1 MFSILKNL
9 FDFNAK
15 KLKSY
20 QPIIAKINSLEPEI
34 KKLSDKKLKAKTK
47 FFKKQL
53 NNGKK
58 LNDILPQAFAVV
70 RESIKRNLGERAYDV
85 QLMSAICLHQGSIA
99 EQRTGEGKT
108 HSVIFPAYLNTL
120 TGHGVHIITPNDYLT
135 RVGTGWYAP
144 ALHALG
150 ISVAGIIHEKSFLY
164 DPDYSDPEEKID
176 DRLAHLKPI
185 ERKDA
190 YLADITYGTNN
201 EFGFDYLR
209 DHMARD
215 QSQIVQRPHHYA
227 IVDEVDFVL
236 IDEARTPLII
246 SSPNTA
252 PTDKYY
258 KFAKIADQLQSADY
272 IIDEKSKSATLSEYG
287 IRKVERLIKVKNLYQ
302 ESFETIHYVEN
313 AIKAKAI
320 FKKDKEYVIKDN
332 QIIIVDEFTGRLMY
346 GRRWSD
352 GLHQAVE
359 AKEGVAVQKE
369 SQTWATI
376 TFQNYFRLYK
386 KLAGMTGTA
395 ATESEEF
402 KKIYDLDVIVI
413 PTNKKITRVDDHD
426 LIYKN
431 QRAKYSAIAT
441 KVYKLHQK
449 GQPVLIGTTSVEKNQ
464 IISSLLKK
472 KNIPHQVL
480 NAKNHN
486 SEAQII
492 ANAGKKGIVTVA
504 TNMAGRGVDIVLGGQ
519 KDDDPKTWQQKHDEI
534 INLGGLCV
542 IGTERHESRRIDNQL
557 RGRSGRQG
565 DPGHSQFYIALDD
578 DLMRVF
584 GGDKISSLM
593 TKFNM
598 PEDTPL
604 THSLVS
610 KSIEQI
616 QIKVEGYHFDIRK
629 NLVEYDDVI
638 NKQRQIVYTLRE
650 SALLNAQNSPE
661 KNEQELFNRLEK
673 QTEITINLSFDSL
686 NNKTDWK
693 RFLLEFSE
701 ILPLN
706 SSSRS
711 LLKDEL
717 KKSQNPQALLLDKLK
732 KVWKQRASYFGQ
744 QINND
749 ILKFAILSTLDPLW
763 IEHLTGLDNL
773 RDGVRLRGY
782 AQKDPLVE
790 YRNEGFEMFQKLMGQ
805 FEYNLVRKVFRVQL
819 SGSMQPPIQ
828 SPQNVSEGRGEEID
842 LSQSVD
848 SMSKS
853 TQNNQGIIIKPVN
866 SENKAPNRNSPCPCG
881 SGKKYKKC
889 CYPKYA

>member
-9 FDFNAK
+9 FDFNTK

-34 KKLSDKKLKAKTK
+34 KKLSDQKLKAKTQY
-47 FFKKQL
+47 FKKQL
-53 NNGKK
+53 KNGKR
-58 LNDILPQAFAVV
+58 LDDILPQAFAVV
-70 RESIKRNLGERAYDV
+70 RESIRRNLGERAYDV

-108 HSVIFPAYLNTL
+108 HSVIFPAYLNSL
-120 TGHGVHIITPNDYLT
+120 TGDGVHIITPNDYLT

-144 ALHALG
+144 ALQALG
-150 ISVAGIIHEKSFLY
+150 VSVAGIIHEKSFLY
-164 DPDYSDPEEKID
+164 DPGYSDPEEKID
-176 DRLAHLKPI
+176 DRLAHLKAI
-185 ERKDA
+185 ERKEA

-215 QSQIVQRPHHYA
+215 QSQVVQRPHNYA

-258 KFAKIADQLQSADY
+258 KYAQIANQLQDTDY

-287 IRKVERLIKVKNLYQ
+287 IRKIERIIKVKNLYE

-320 FKKDKEYVIKDN
+320 FKKDREYVIKDN
-332 QIIIVDEFTGRLMY
+332 QVIIVDEFTGRLMY

-359 AKEGVAVQKE
+359 AKEGVTVQKE

-402 KKIYDLDVIVI
+402 KQIYDLEVIII
-413 PTNKKITRVDDHD
+413 PTNKQITRIDAQD

-431 QRAKYSAIAT
+431 QRAKYAAIAA
-441 KVYKLHQK
+441 KVYELHQK
-449 GQPVLIGTTSVEKNQ
+449 GQPVLVGTTSVEKNQ
-464 IISSLLKK
+464 IVSSLLKK
-472 KNIPHQVL
+472 KNIPFQVL
-480 NAKNHN
+480 NAKNHD

-492 ANAGKKGIVTVA
+492 ANAGKKGSVTVA
-504 TNMAGRGVDIVLGGQ
+504 TNMAGRGVDIVLGGP
-519 KDDDPKTWQQKHDEI
+519 KEDDPKTWQKRHDEI
-534 INLGGLCV
+534 ISLGGLHV

-557 RGRSGRQG
+557 RGRAGRQG
-565 DPGHSQFYIALDD
+565 DPGYSQFYIALDD

-598 PEDTPL
+598 PEDAPL
-604 THSLVS
+604 THPLVS

-629 NLVEYDDVI
+629 NLVEYDNVI
-638 NKQRQIVYTLRE
+638 NKQRQIVYSLRE
-650 SALLNAQNSPE
+650 ATLLNALNSPQ
-661 KNEQELFNRLEK
+661 KNEIELFSRLEK
-673 QTEITINLSFDSL
+673 QIEIIQNLSYSSID
-686 NNKTDWK
+686 NKPSYQK
-693 RFLLEFSE
+693 FLLEFSE

-706 SSSRS
+706 PSNRS
-711 LLKDEL
+711 ILKKEL
-717 KKSQNPQALLLDKLK
+717 KKSQNPKSLLLDKLK
-732 KVWKQRASYFGQ
+732 KVWKQRVSYFGQ
-744 QINND
+744 EINND

-763 IEHLTGLDNL
+763 IEHLTALDNL
-773 RDGVRLRGY
+773 RDGVRLRSY

-805 FEYNLVRKVFRVQL
+805 FEYNLVRKIFRI
-819 SGSMQPPIQ
+819 QPNNTQ
-828 SPQNVSEGRGEEID
+828 SSLESLKNVSEGRGEEID
-842 LSQSVD
+842 LNQT
-848 SMSKS
+848 SKS
-853 TQNNQGIIIKPVN
+853 SESSPDNRGIIIKPVN
-866 SENKAPNRNSPCPCG
+866 SENKAPNRNSPCPCN

-889 CYPKYA
+889 CYPKFG